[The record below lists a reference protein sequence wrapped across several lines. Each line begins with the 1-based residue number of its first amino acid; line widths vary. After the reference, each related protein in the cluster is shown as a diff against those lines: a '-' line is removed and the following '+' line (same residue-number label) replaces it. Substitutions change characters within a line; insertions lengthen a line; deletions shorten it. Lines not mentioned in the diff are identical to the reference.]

1 MRGGQEASQSPSLAV
16 AGASPAPF
24 LQNGNGRPWVRAGRA
39 SRALLCS
46 EQKSYPALSRRSTQR
61 KSAEEQGSGKWGV
74 RETEDCTAREEK
86 GETMGQNEK
95 GG

>member
-24 LQNGNGRPWVRAGRA
+24 LQNRNGRPWVRAGRGG
-39 SRALLCS
+39 RALLCS

-74 RETEDCTAREEK
+74 RETEDCTAQEEK